1 MFATESHKNLLFDLS
16 ITMEELFVNRRKG
29 FVMQELD
36 FYGLG
41 ENSRRIDSNEDENPR
56 DFGGILE
63 QAGLMSDSL
72 LSVQGL
78 SQGMLISCGN
88 LERSAL
94 DCVET
99 RASPG

>member
-1 MFATESHKNLLFDLS
+1 MS
-16 ITMEELFVNRRKG
+16 ILRKG
-29 FVMQELD
+29 FVMQELN

-41 ENSRRIDSNEDENPR
+41 ENSRRIDSNEDEDPR
-56 DFGGILE
+56 DFGGMLE

-88 LERSAL
+88 PARNAL
-94 DCVET
+94 DCVAI

>member
-1 MFATESHKNLLFDLS
+1 
-16 ITMEELFVNRRKG
+16 
-29 FVMQELD
+29 MQELD

-41 ENSRRIDSNEDENPR
+41 TNYPKAEFNEDEDPR

-88 LERSAL
+88 LARNAL
-94 DCVET
+94 DCVAI

>member
-1 MFATESHKNLLFDLS
+1 MS
-16 ITMEELFVNRRKG
+16 ILRKG
-29 FVMQELD
+29 FVMQELN

-41 ENSRRIDSNEDENPR
+41 ENSRRIDSNEDEDPR

-88 LERSAL
+88 LARNAL
-94 DCVET
+94 DCVAI